1 MRLCQSVR
9 YALSIYAICFLL
21 NGISSATEDNV
32 REQHNTVASKTSNEP
47 EGKTIKKST
56 RSLFYFE
63 LLGFN

>member
-21 NGISSATEDNV
+21 NGISTAEDNV

-63 LLGFN
+63 LLVFN